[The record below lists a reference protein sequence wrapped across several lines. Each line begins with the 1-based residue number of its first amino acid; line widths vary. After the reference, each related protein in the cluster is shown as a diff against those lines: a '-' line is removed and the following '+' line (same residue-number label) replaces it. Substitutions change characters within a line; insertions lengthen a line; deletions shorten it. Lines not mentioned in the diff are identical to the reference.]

1 MSSVPRRVLLA
12 SAVAALTSCGGQ
24 DVSPEATAP
33 ASASTPI
40 KAPPGVGSSV
50 SSSSSTSTSASTSKV
65 YLVQLAEPAAT
76 AYTGGIAGYR
86 ATRAERGVKFDA
98 SHPSVASYRAFLM
111 SRQAEAMQSAGVARS
126 LYQYAYTFNGFA
138 AELTPAQAAKLA
150 SQAGVLAVTEDELL
164 HLDTA
169 STPSFLGL
177 SGNDGLWRK
186 TGARGENV
194 IIGMVDSGIWPELES
209 FSDQRR
215 LTDTD
220 LPREHGGP
228 NLAYAPPANWQGKCV
243 AGEQFTPALCNN
255 KLIGARYYTAAWGGD
270 AGMKAAIPYEF
281 ASPRDDG
288 GHGTHTS
295 STAGGNALVTVTGPA
310 AAFGRISG
318 IAPRAR
324 ISVYKVCYG
333 RSGDPKAG
341 CRTADSV
348 AAIDQA
354 VADGVDVINYSISGT
369 TTSFVNPVEQAFMR
383 AADAGVFVAASAGN
397 SGPTAATVAHP
408 SPWITTVAAGTH
420 NRSLEGSVT
429 LGNGVALVG
438 ASAAATALPATAL
451 INAADAGLP
460 GANASAV
467 QLCFAAADNGGAAV
481 LDPAKVAGKIVVCD
495 RGTNARVNKSQ
506 AVAEAGG
513 VGMVLVN
520 LSTNTLN
527 ADFHAVPT
535 VHLQA
540 TEGAA
545 VKAYAAT
552 AGATGAISQARLN
565 LNNPAPKTADF
576 SSRGP
581 SLAVGGDILKPDLIA
596 PGQDILAGVAPP
608 GNQGRQFDLYSGTSM
623 SSPHVAGLAALL
635 KELRPHWSPMA
646 IKSAL
651 MTTAGDVLDGPN
663 SSPDV
668 IFAQGA
674 GHVQPLKAAEPGL
687 VFDSE
692 LRDWLGFLCGTELP
706 ASTCTAADIPVLAP
720 VDMNTP
726 SFAFGALAGQRS
738 VTRRVTNVD
747 PFQATYTLSKS
758 GLEGIDVTMT
768 PARLTLAPGQ
778 TRTIKLS
785 FTRTNAKIGTYAGG
799 QLTLTG
805 APWLSAGRAHRVVRM
820 PVVVRPVA
828 LAAPQEVS
836 GPYSVVFGYSGAFG
850 TSVRGLVPAVAQ
862 DGHTA
867 ATGSTV
873 TMSVNV
879 PAGTTLARF
888 ALFDANVSVP
898 SDLDIEVLDPAGKS
912 VGTSGGPTSAES
924 VTLTKPAAGTY
935 TVRITA
941 FDVPA
946 SGTGFTLFSW
956 ALGSTAAGN
965 MTVAAPAMA
974 TTAKP
979 GAIGLSFTGLVKG
992 TKYLGAIDYTGAE
1005 AMPQSTLV
1013 RVDP

>member
-1 MSSVPRRVLLA
+1 MPFVPRRALLA
-12 SAVAALTSCGGQ
+12 SAVAVLTSCGGQ
-24 DVSPEATAP
+24 DAPPEAASP
-33 ASASTPI
+33 VSASPPI
-40 KAPPGVGSSV
+40 KAMPSAGTSAA
-50 SSSSSTSTSASTSKV
+50 SSTASKV

-76 AYTGGIAGYR
+76 AYTGGISGYQ

-98 SHPSVASYRAFLM
+98 RQPSVASYRAFLL
-111 SRQAEAMQSAGVARS
+111 SRQAAAMQSAGVADS

-138 AELTPAQAAKLA
+138 AKLTGAQAAKLA
-150 SQAGVLAVTEDELL
+150 AQAGVLAVTEDELL

-194 IIGMVDSGIWPELES
+194 VIGMVDSGVWPELES

-228 NLAYAPPANWQGKCV
+228 NRAYAPAANWQGKCV
-243 AGEQFTPALCNN
+243 AGEAFTTDLCNN
-255 KLIGARYYTAAWGGD
+255 KLIGARYYTASWGGD
-270 AGMKAAIPYEF
+270 AAMKAAIPYEF

-288 GHGTHTS
+288 GHGTHTA
-295 STAGGNALVTVTGPA
+295 STAGGNTLVAVTGPA
-310 AAFGRISG
+310 AAFGKISG

-324 ISVYKVCYG
+324 IAVYKVCYG
-333 RSGDPKAG
+333 RPTDPKAG

-354 VADGVDVINYSISGT
+354 VADGVDVINFSISGT
-369 TTSFVNPVEQAFMR
+369 TTSFINPVEQAFMR

-397 SGPTAATVAHP
+397 SGPTAGTVAHP

-429 LGNGVALVG
+429 LGNGTLLAG
-438 ASAAATALPATAL
+438 ASTAASALPATAL

-460 GANASAV
+460 GANALAV
-467 QLCFAAADNGGAAV
+467 RLCFAAADNGGAAA

-495 RGTNARVNKSQ
+495 RGTNARTSKSQ

-513 VGMVLVN
+513 IGMVLVN
-520 LSTNTLN
+520 PSDNSLN

-535 VHLQA
+535 VHLQTA
-540 TEGAA
+540 DGA
-545 VKAYAAT
+545 VIKAYAAG
-552 AGATGAISQARLN
+552 AGATGAISQARLS
-565 LNNPAPKTADF
+565 LNNPAPFTAGF

-581 SLAVGGDILKPDLIA
+581 SAAVGGDILKPDIIA

-608 GNQGRQFDLYSGTSM
+608 GNLGREFDLYSGTSM
-623 SSPHVAGLAALL
+623 SSPHIAGIAALM
-635 KELRPHWSPMA
+635 KELRPRWSPMA

-687 VFDSE
+687 VFDSD
-692 LRDWLGFLCGTELP
+692 LHDWLGFLCGTDLP
-706 ASTCTAADIPVLAP
+706 ASTCTEAGIPVLAP
-720 VDMNTP
+720 GDMNTP
-726 SFAFGALAGQRS
+726 SFAFGALAGKRT

-747 PFQATYTLSKS
+747 PFQATYALSKS
-758 GLEGIDVTMT
+758 GLDGIDVTMT
-768 PARLTLAPGQ
+768 PARLALAPGQ
-778 TRTIKLS
+778 TRTIKLT
-785 FTRTNAKIGTYAGG
+785 FARTTAKIGAYAGG

-805 APWLSAGRAHRVVRM
+805 TPWWSAGRTHRVVRM
-820 PVVVRPVA
+820 PAVVRPVA
-828 LAAPQEVS
+828 LAAPLEVS
-836 GPYSVVFGYSGAFG
+836 GSYSVEFGYSGAFG

-862 DGHTA
+862 AGRVA
-867 ATGSTV
+867 ATGSVV

-888 ALFDANVSVP
+888 ALFDANVSTP
-898 SDLDIEVLDPAGKS
+898 SDLDIEVFNAAGKS
-912 VGTSGGPTSAES
+912 VGTSGGPTAAES
-924 VTLTKPAAGTY
+924 VTLANPAAGIY
-935 TVRITA
+935 TIRVTA
-941 FDVPA
+941 FDVP
-946 SGTGFTLFSW
+946 GTQGADFTLFSW
-956 ALGSTAAGN
+956 ALGSTSAGN
-965 MTVAAPAMA
+965 MTVAAPATA
-974 TTAKP
+974 TTAKS
-979 GAIGLSFTGLVKG
+979 GAVGLTFTGLVKG
-992 TKYLGAIDYTGAE
+992 TKYLGAIDYTGVE
-1005 AMPQSTLV
+1005 TIPVTTLV
-1013 RVDP
+1013 RIDP

>member
-24 DVSPEATAP
+24 DVSPEAASP
-33 ASASTPI
+33 ASETRPI
-40 KAPPGVGSSV
+40 KATSSV
-50 SSSSSTSTSASTSKV
+50 GASAPSSNVSKV

-76 AYTGGIAGYR
+76 AYTGGIAGYK

-98 SHPSVASYRAFLM
+98 RRPSVASYRTFLL

-138 AELTPAQAAKLA
+138 AELTGAQASKLA

-194 IIGMVDSGIWPELES
+194 VIGMVDSGVWPELES
-209 FSDQRR
+209 FSDRRR

-228 NLAYAPPANWQGKCV
+228 NLAYAPAANWQGKCV
-243 AGEQFTPALCNN
+243 AGEAFTANLCNN
-255 KLIGARYYTAAWGGD
+255 KLIGARYYTASWGGD
-270 AGMKAAIPYEF
+270 AAMKAAIPYEF

-288 GHGTHTS
+288 GHGTHTA
-295 STAGGNALVTVTGPA
+295 STAGGNALVPVTGPV

-324 ISVYKVCYG
+324 IAVYKVCYG
-333 RSGDPKAG
+333 RAEDPKAG

-369 TTSFVNPVEQAFMR
+369 TTSFINPVEQAFMR

-397 SGPTAATVAHP
+397 SGPTAGTVAHP

-429 LGNGVALVG
+429 LGNGATLVG
-438 ASAAATALPATAL
+438 ASAAPSALPATAL

-460 GANASAV
+460 GANARAA
-467 QLCFAAADNGGAAV
+467 QLCFTAADNAGAAA

-495 RGTNARVNKSQ
+495 RGTNARTNKSQ
-506 AVAEAGG
+506 AVADAGG

-520 LSTNTLN
+520 PSDNSLN

-540 TEGAA
+540 TEGAT

-552 AGATGAISQARLN
+552 AGATGAISQAGLN
-565 LNNPAPKTADF
+565 LNNPAPFTASF

-581 SLAVGGDILKPDLIA
+581 SAALGGDILKPDITA

-623 SSPHVAGLAALL
+623 SSPHIAGIAALM
-635 KELRPHWSPMA
+635 KELRPRWSPMA

-687 VFDSE
+687 VFDSD
-692 LRDWLGFLCGTELP
+692 LHDWLGFLCGTDLP

-726 SFAFGALAGQRS
+726 SVAFGALAGQRT

-747 PFQATYTLSKS
+747 PFQATYSLSKS
-758 GLEGIDVTMT
+758 GLDGVDVTMA

-778 TRTIKLS
+778 TRTIKLT
-785 FTRTNAKIGTYAGG
+785 FTRTSSKIGAYAGG

-805 APWLSAGRAHRVVRM
+805 APWWGAGRTHRVVRM
-820 PVVVRPVA
+820 PVVIRPVA
-828 LAAPQEVS
+828 LAAPLEVS
-836 GPYSVVFGYSGAFG
+836 GPYSVVFGYSGTFG
-850 TSVRGLVPAVAQ
+850 TSVRGLIPAVAQ
-862 DGHTA
+862 DGRAA
-867 ATGSTV
+867 ATGSV
-873 TMSVNV
+873 VAMSVNV
-879 PAGTTLARF
+879 PAGTTVARF
-888 ALFDANVSVP
+888 ALFDANVSTA
-898 SDLDIEVLDPAGKS
+898 SDLDIVVLDPAGKQ

-924 VTLTKPAAGTY
+924 VTLTNPIAGTY

-941 FDVPA
+941 FDVP
-946 SGTGFTLFSW
+946 GTTGTSFTLFSW
-956 ALGSTAAGN
+956 ALGSTSAGN
-965 MTVAAPAMA
+965 MAVAAPATA
-974 TTAKP
+974 ATAKP
-979 GAIGLSFTGLVKG
+979 GAIGLTFTGLVKG
-992 TKYLGAIDYTGAE
+992 TKYLGAIDYTGTE
-1005 AMPQSTLV
+1005 TIPQSTLV
-1013 RVDP
+1013 RIDP

>member
-1 MSSVPRRVLLA
+1 MPSVPRRALIA
-12 SAVAALTSCGGQ
+12 SAVAVLASCGGQ
-24 DVSPEATAP
+24 DTSPEAAPP
-33 ASASTPI
+33 ASTSVPI
-40 KAPPGVGSSV
+40 KATVLSTGTSA
-50 SSSSSTSTSASTSKV
+50 SSSTARKV
-65 YLVQLAEPAAT
+65 YLIQLAEPAAT
-76 AYTGGIAGYR
+76 AYAGGIAGYK
-86 ATRAERGVKFDA
+86 ATRAERGAKFDA
-98 SHPSVASYRAFLM
+98 SQPSVESYRAFLL
-111 SRQAEAMQSAGVARS
+111 SRQAEAMQSAGVAKS
-126 LYQYAYTFNGFA
+126 LYQYAYTYNGFA

-150 SQAGVLAVTEDELL
+150 ARAGVLAVTEDELL

-194 IIGMVDSGIWPELES
+194 VIGMVDSGIWPELES
-209 FSDQRR
+209 FSDKRR

-228 NLAYAPPANWQGKCV
+228 NLAYAPPKDWRGKCV
-243 AGEQFTPALCNN
+243 TGEQFTADMCNN
-255 KLIGARYYTAAWGGD
+255 KLIGARYYTASWGGD
-270 AGMKAAIPYEF
+270 AAMKAAIAYEF
-281 ASPRDDG
+281 ASPRDDS
-288 GHGTHTS
+288 GHGTHTA

-310 AAFGRISG
+310 AAFGKISG

-324 ISVYKVCYG
+324 IAVYKVCYG
-333 RSGDPKAG
+333 RPDHPQAG
-341 CRTADSV
+341 CKTADSV

-354 VADGVDVINYSISGT
+354 VADGVDVINFSISGS

-397 SGPTAATVAHP
+397 SGPKASTVAHP

-420 NRSLEGSVT
+420 NRSLEGTVT
-429 LGNGVALVG
+429 LGNGTTLAG
-438 ASAAATALPATAL
+438 ASAAVAALPATAL

-460 GANASAV
+460 GANARAV
-467 QLCFAAADNGGAAV
+467 QLCFTAADNAGAAV

-495 RGTNARVNKSQ
+495 RGTNARTNKSQ
-506 AVAEAGG
+506 AVADAGG

-520 LSTNTLN
+520 PSVNTLN

-540 TEGAA
+540 ADGAA

-552 AGATGAISQARLN
+552 AGATGAISQAGLN

-581 SLAVGGDILKPDLIA
+581 SLAASSDILKPDIIA

-623 SSPHVAGLAALL
+623 SSPHIAGIAALM
-635 KELRPHWSPMA
+635 KELRPRWSPMA

-687 VFDSE
+687 VFDSD
-692 LRDWLGFLCGTELP
+692 LRDWLGFLCSTDLP
-706 ASTCTAADIPVLAP
+706 ASTCTAADIPVIDP
-720 VDMNTP
+720 VDMNTA
-726 SFAFGALAGQRS
+726 SVAFGTLAGQRT

-747 PFQATYTLSKS
+747 SFQATYSLSKS
-758 GLEGIDVTMT
+758 GLDGIDVTMT

-778 TRTIKLS
+778 TRVIKLT
-785 FTRTNAKIGTYAGG
+785 FTRTTAKVGTYGGG
-799 QLTLTG
+799 QLMLTG
-805 APWLSAGRAHRVVRM
+805 APWWGAGRSHRVVRV
-820 PVVVRPVA
+820 PVVIRPVA
-828 LAAPQEVS
+828 LTAPLEVT
-836 GPYSVVFGYSGAFG
+836 GPYSVVFGFSGAFG

-862 DGHTA
+862 AGHVA
-867 ATGSTV
+867 ATGSVV
-873 TMSVNV
+873 TMTVNV

-888 ALFDANVSVP
+888 ALFDANVSTP
-898 SDLDIEVLDPAGKS
+898 SDLDIEVFDAAGKS
-912 VGTSGGPTSAES
+912 VGTSGGPTAAES
-924 VTLTKPAAGTY
+924 VNLTNPAAGVY
-935 TVRITA
+935 TVKVTA
-941 FDVPA
+941 
-946 SGTGFTLFSW
+946 
-956 ALGSTAAGN
+956 
-965 MTVAAPAMA
+965 
-974 TTAKP
+974 
-979 GAIGLSFTGLVKG
+979 
-992 TKYLGAIDYTGAE
+992 
-1005 AMPQSTLV
+1005 
-1013 RVDP
+1013 